1 MLFIVNNLFKN
12 LLPNL
17 LSQKNQVQYV
27 LKRRLNVHEYVS
39 YKLLQEA
46 GLPVPKHGIADKKDQ
61 IKKLAQDLGTNE
73 IVLKAQVLT
82 GGRGKG
88 TFKNGMKGGVK
99 IVNSVDEAVEAGN
112 KMLGE
117 VLVTKQ
123 TGEKGLKCEKLMIA
137 EKKKS
142 KKEFYICIM
151 MERSFDGPVLMASAE
166 GGVEI
171 EEVAAKHPEA
181 IHYFPIDIH
190 KGVEENTALKVVE
203 LFKLPQKKD
212 ELVKLV
218 SNLYKLFTTKD
229 ATMVEVNPL
238 IQDPNDHLFC
248 LDAKLRFDD
257 SAKYRQKKL
266 FEYRDTTQEDPKE
279 VAAGNFELN
288 YVALDGS
295 IGCMVNGAGL
305 AMATCDI
312 IKLYGGNPA
321 NFLDVG
327 GGSQTNQI
335 KEGFRIILSHDKG
348 THVKQGKEIIESS
361 KMPVTSIDD
370 LDAAAQAVVKAVK

>member
-238 IQDPNDHLFC
+238 IQDPNDH
-248 LDAKLRFDD
+248 R
-257 SAKYRQKKL
+257 
-266 FEYRDTTQEDPKE
+266 
-279 VAAGNFELN
+279 
-288 YVALDGS
+288 S

-335 KEGFRIILSHDKG
+335 KEGFRIILSHDKVKGVLVNIFGGIMRCDIIANGIVLALKEVKLNVPVVIRLQG

>member
-1 MLFIVNNLFKN
+1 MLCVVKNPFKK

-17 LSQKNQVQYV
+17 FAQKNQVQYV
-27 LKRRLNVHEYVS
+27 LKRHLNVHEYIS
-39 YKLLQEA
+39 YKLLQEVE
-46 GLPVPKHGIADKKDQ
+46 LPVPKHGIADQKDQ
-61 IKKLAQDLGTNE
+61 IKKLAQDLGTND

-88 TFKNGMKGGVK
+88 TFKNGMQGGVK
-99 IVNSVDEAVEAGN
+99 LVNSVDEAVQIGS

-123 TGEKGLKCEKLMIA
+123 TGEKGLLCKKLMVA
-137 EKKKS
+137 ERKKS

-151 MERSFDGPVLMASAE
+151 MERSFDGPVMMASAE

-171 EEVAAKHPEA
+171 EEVAAKNPKA
-181 IHYFPIDIH
+181 IHYFPIDIY
-190 KGVEENTALKVVE
+190 KV
-203 LFKLPQKKD
+203 
-212 ELVKLV
+212 
-218 SNLYKLFTTKD
+218 
-229 ATMVEVNPL
+229 
-238 IQDPNDHLFC
+238 FC

-266 FEYRDTTQEDPKE
+266 FEYRDVTQEDPKD
-279 VAAGNFELN
+279 VAAGDLGLN
-288 YVALDGS
+288 YVALDGT

-312 IKLYGGNPA
+312 IKLHGGNPA

-327 GGSQTNQI
+327 GGSQTEQI
-335 KEGFRIILSHDKG
+335 KEGFRIILSHEKVKG
-348 THVKQGKEIIESS
+348 VLVNIFGGINRCDIIANGIVLALKGSKLNVPVVIRLQGTNVKQGKEVLEST
-361 KMPVTSIDD
+361 KLPLKSIDD
-370 LDAAAQAVVKAVK
+370 LEAAAEAIVRLTR